1 MFLIEKTLA
10 LLLAPLGMGLLLG
23 VLALAAASLRWR
35 KAGFVL
41 GCVAVAWVYVW
52 STPWVSTQARAAIES
67 AHPARLAADVASAP
81 VAVVLGGGVASPVPP
96 VRLMPDLGNSA
107 DRVWYAAQLY
117 RAGKVR
123 RIVLSGGVDSRIG
136 GLSEAESM
144 RVFIRDLGV
153 PDAALFLEK
162 DSVNS
167 RQNAVQV
174 AHLLRKWGVDRMLLV
189 TSALHMPRARRLFEA
204 QGLVVIPAA
213 TDHEAVDTVWEIRKL
228 LPDAE
233 ALDGSGK
240 AIKEWVGLWL
250 GR

>member
-1 MFLIEKTLA
+1 MFLIEKAAA

-23 VLALAAASLRWR
+23 VLALAAGALRWR
-35 KAGFVL
+35 R
-41 GCVAVAWVYVW
+41 VAWVLGFVALAWVYLW
-52 STPWVSTQARAAIES
+52 ATPWASMAARAAIES
-67 AHPARLAADVASAP
+67 AYPARLAADMESAP

-96 VRLMPDLGNSA
+96 LRLMPDLGESA

-117 RAGKVR
+117 HAGKVG

-136 GLSEAESM
+136 GLSEAEAM

-153 PDAALFLEK
+153 PDTAILLEK
-162 DSVNS
+162 DSANS
-167 RQNAVQV
+167 RQNAVRV
-174 AHLLRKWGVDRMLLV
+174 AQLLRERGEPRILLV

-204 QGLVVIPAA
+204 QGLAVIPAA
-213 TDHEAVDTVWEIRKL
+213 TDHEGVDTAWDVRKL

-240 AIKEWVGLWL
+240 AIKEWVAARM